1 MPRKNYGK
9 PSQEKLRRKGK
20 VTPVPAD
27 APAEAADPGSTPDA
41 REHPVM
47 ETHPGDREKDPVTGQ
62 KPKPVRKPR
71 TRKPKPAPEP
81 DEPTE
86 SPQDPE
92 TPDVGA

>member
-20 VTPVPAD
+20 VVAVPT
-27 APAEAADPGSTPDA
+27 ETADPDSTPEP

-71 TRKPKPAPEP
+71 VRKPKPPVDDDTPEG
-81 DEPTE
+81 
-86 SPQDPE
+86 PQ
-92 TPDVGA
+92 TPDVEA

>member
-20 VTPVPAD
+20 VKPLPPEAVD
-27 APAEAADPGSTPDA
+27 APAEAADPDSTPDA

-71 TRKPKPAPEP
+71 ARKPKPAPEP
-81 DEPTE
+81 E
-86 SPQDPE
+86 SPQTPE
-92 TPDVGA
+92 TPDVEA